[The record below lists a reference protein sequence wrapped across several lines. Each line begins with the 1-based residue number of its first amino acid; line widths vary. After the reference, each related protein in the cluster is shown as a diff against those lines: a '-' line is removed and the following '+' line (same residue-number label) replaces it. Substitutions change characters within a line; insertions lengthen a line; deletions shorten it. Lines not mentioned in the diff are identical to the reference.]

1 MLLKENV
8 VLAGELVNAH
18 VVALGHKDEAFSA
31 VASTFSIVVSVFDT
45 CIALIAV

>member
-1 MLLKENV
+1 LLLEENV

-31 VASTFSIVVSVFDT
+31 VASTFSIVVSVVDASV
-45 CIALIAV
+45 ALKAV